1 MPLRSSVSLRGLYN
15 YDNSI
20 FTGINLPDEVD
31 YIDFVYLLLQ
41 ETEDLEVLYPDPA
54 FLKDAIRFWGRS
66 MRPSWEAMAK
76 AMFAEY
82 SPIENYNRTED
93 WTDSG
98 TRTDNLT
105 ETNNGGTT
113 GSGTVGGT
121 NSSTNTKS
129 TKGYNS
135 GSWVAG
141 EKEEVSG
148 SVNNTTSDSTTSNN
162 TRTNTGTV
170 GNVVTRKGNVHGNIG
185 VTSNQQMITQEIQMR
200 VQYQLCN
207 IIIQQFKLKFC
218 LLVY

>member
-20 FTGINLPDEVD
+20 FVGINLPDEID

-76 AMFAEY
+76 ALYAEY
-82 SPIENYNRTED
+82 SPLENYNRTED
-93 WTDSG
+93 WTDNG

-105 ETNNGGTT
+105 ETSNGGTT
-113 GSGTVGGT
+113 GSGTIGGT
-121 NSSTNTKS
+121 NGSTTTRSS
-129 TKGYNS
+129 KGYNS
-135 GSWVAG
+135 GNWVAG

-185 VTSNQQMITQEIQMR
+185 VMSNQNMITQEVQMR

>member
-1 MPLRSSVSLRGLYN
+1 MPLRSSMSLRGLYN

-20 FTGINLPDEVD
+20 FTGINLPDEIN

-41 ETEDLEVLYPDPA
+41 ETDDLEVLYPDPL
-54 FLKDAIRFWGRS
+54 FMKDAIRFWGKS

-76 AMFAEY
+76 ALYADY
-82 SPIENYNRTED
+82 KPLENYNRSED
-93 WTDSG
+93 WTDNA

-121 NSSTNTKS
+121 NSSTNTHS
-129 TKGYNS
+129 SKGYNS
-135 GSWVAG
+135 NSWVAG
-141 EKEEVSG
+141 EKDEVSG

-170 GNVVTRKGNVHGNIG
+170 GNVITRKGNVHGNIG
-185 VTSNQQMITQEIQMR
+185 VTSSQQMINQEVELR
-200 VQYQLCN
+200 VNHQLCN

>member
-1 MPLRSSVSLRGLYN
+1 MALRSSLSLRGMYE

-20 FTGINLPDEVD
+20 FAGINLPDEVK
-31 YIDFVYLLLQ
+31 YEDFVYLLLT
-41 ETEDLEVLYPDPA
+41 ETEDLEVLYPEPQ
-54 FLKDAIRFWGRS
+54 FLKDAIRFWGRL

-76 AMFAEY
+76 ALYADY
-82 SPIENYNRTED
+82 KPLENYNRTED
-93 WTDSG
+93 WTDNG

-121 NSSTNTKS
+121 NGSTTTISK
-129 TKGYNS
+129 KGYNS

-148 SVNNTTSDSTTSNN
+148 SVSNTTSDSTTSNN

-170 GNVVTRKGNVHGNIG
+170 GNVVTRHGNVHGNIG
-185 VTSNQQMITQEIQMR
+185 VTSSQQMIEQE
-200 VQYQLCN
+200 VQLRISHQLAN
-207 IIIQQFKLKFC
+207 IIINQFKLKFC